1 MRIYF
6 DAITPDGACY
16 LISFPVDN
24 TLATLKSLKVHAK
37 HLLYM
42 QGIDISGVKI
52 LLSHGFNR

>member
-6 DAITPDGACY
+6 DAITSNGDCY
-16 LISFPVDN
+16 LISFWVDN
-24 TLATLKSLKVHAK
+24 TRATLKSLKCHAR

-42 QGIDISGVKI
+42 QGIDISDVKI